1 MFAKNRCAQVL
12 TCIAALGMAVSP
24 VLGATPNITQT
35 QAQTTASV
43 FDVKTSQGHLFGQV
57 VNPTGKAEV
66 GVDVSLTS
74 QNKVVGK
81 TKTDQFGRFAV
92 PLNTTGVYRVAIGQ
106 RAFDI
111 RAWQPEVAPPTAK
124 TGLMCVTQDVV
135 RAQYGDC
142 GPCNSAIAAPAP
154 AYEPMAAAP
163 CPAPCGPTGCGPCG
177 GGMLGGGG
185 GMLGGGMGGG
195 LGGILRNP
203 LVVGLG
209 VAAAI
214 AIPIALDDDDDE
226 STSGNGG
233 AGGSGEPAS

>member
-24 VLGATPNITQT
+24 VLGATPNVTQT
-35 QAQTTASV
+35 QTARTASV

-57 VNPTGKAEV
+57 VNPTGKPEV
-66 GVDVSLTS
+66 GVDVALTS
-74 QNKVVGK
+74 QNNVIGR
-81 TKTDQFGRFAV
+81 TKTDQFGRFAM
-92 PLNTTGVYRVAIGQ
+92 PLNATGVYRVAVGQ
-106 RAFDI
+106 RSFDI

-135 RAQYGDC
+135 RAQC
-142 GPCNSAIAAPAP
+142 GTCGAMGACGCGAPAPAP
-154 AYEPMAAAP
+154 AYAPMVEAP
-163 CPAPCGPTGCGPCG
+163 CAPCGTDACGPCG
-177 GGMLGGGG
+177 GGMLGGGFG
-185 GMLGGGMGGG
+185 GGG

-214 AIPIALDDDDDE
+214 ALPIALDDDDDDDH
-226 STSGNGG
+226 TGDGGTG
-233 AGGSGEPAS
+233 AGGAGEPAS